1 MQNAPIGLEND
12 NWSWKPIFFFLK
24 WPFYTGF
31 TVCNFMGNSNCLIR
45 VKQDAIVSEG
55 EGCKTA
61 VVRVKNG
68 ERLQELC
75 GNFHDE
81 QLSREAFISTGHFQY
96 IRCVANIMVTSH
108 IYVLLDFF
116 LTVKAATLIFISGR
130 GSAISS
136 AKQGTSGS
144 IDNLM
149 NNFKKLL
156 WPRKRASIS

>member
-1 MQNAPIGLEND
+1 
-12 NWSWKPIFFFLK
+12 
-24 WPFYTGF
+24 
-31 TVCNFMGNSNCLIR
+31 MGNSICIIR

-96 IRCVANIMVTSH
+96 IRYVGNI
-108 IYVLLDFF
+108 I
-116 LTVKAATLIFISGR
+116 
-130 GSAISS
+130 
-136 AKQGTSGS
+136 GTYY
-144 IDNLM
+144 I
-149 NNFKKLL
+149 
-156 WPRKRASIS
+156 